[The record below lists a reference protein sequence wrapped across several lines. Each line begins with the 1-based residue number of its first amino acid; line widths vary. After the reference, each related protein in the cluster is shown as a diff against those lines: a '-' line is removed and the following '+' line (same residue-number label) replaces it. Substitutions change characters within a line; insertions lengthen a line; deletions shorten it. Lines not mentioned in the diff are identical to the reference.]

1 MRIVVLGANGRLGR
15 LVADELESR
24 DHTVVRASRSTGV
37 DAFTGEGLDAALQKA
52 DVAVDALN
60 INTMN
65 RDRAV
70 DFFSTTAGNVTAA
83 AARNGVGHLVLVSIW
98 NAGHPDAVAAS
109 GYYAGKAA
117 QERVLIGSDVASTIV
132 RSTQWYELAETLL
145 ERTRVGGF
153 AVVPHMLSRPLAA
166 ATAAHRVAEIADG
179 PPVSSGVVLAGP
191 ERRDLHD
198 LAVSIAEARG
208 DRTRVLGVTPRS
220 MRAFKRGVLLPAE
233 DVPGIGPTFEEWL
246 ATRTVGGA
254 DAT

>member
-1 MRIVVLGANGRLGR
+1 MRIVVLGANGHLGR

-24 DHTVVRASRSTGV
+24 DHVVVRASRSTGV
-37 DAFTGEGLDAALQKA
+37 DALTGEGLDAALQKA
-52 DVAVDALN
+52 DAAVDALN
-60 INTMN
+60 IDTMD
-65 RDRAV
+65 RDRAIE
-70 DFFSTTAGNVTAA
+70 FFSTTAGNVTAA

-117 QERVLIGSDVASTIV
+117 QERVVLGGDVTATIV

-145 ERTRVGGF
+145 ERTRRAGF
-153 AVVPHMLSRPLAA
+153 AVVPHLLSRPLAA

-179 PPVSSGVVLAGP
+179 PAVPGGVVLAGP

-198 LAVSIAEARG
+198 LAVAIAEAR
-208 DRTRVLGVTPRS
+208 DERTRVLGITPPA
-220 MRAFKRGVLLPAE
+220 MRAFKRGVLLPPD

-246 ATRTVGGA
+246 AARGA
-254 DAT
+254 GNGPV